1 MDLERDYV
9 RLLHLEGMARTIA
22 KLIEMGEI

>member
-9 RLLHLEGMARTIA
+9 RLAHFEGMARTIA
-22 KLIEMGEI
+22 ELYKLEML